1 MPRQKKLSKTP
12 DYVGSPQNK
21 FELVV
26 QKSNPLQ
33 SLSKTGMTLPEFK
46 ILDVYLSRID
56 SHDPEKRF
64 VRFEKGEL
72 EELLGVKR
80 LLKDDLSK
88 RLDNLFSVVNIRDDT
103 RRNGFRKIA
112 LFERA
117 EAYQDDDGLWIVDLA
132 CTPSAMEYI
141 FNLDDIGYLRYK
153 LKNVIELTSRYSYI
167 MFLYLE
173 NNRFRKEWTVDIAE
187 LKQMLNCTADTYN
200 EYKRFN
206 DLILKRCHAEL
217 HEKTTT
223 RYTYEPTARKNRKYT
238 QIKFRIETIADVLTD
253 TATEAGSE
261 TAAADITEMKA
272 EAARTAPKNR
282 YADDDTAFFADAF
295 ENEFADAEVKHLVI
309 LARKYLAGGQ
319 KSKNASDLAIYDY
332 FCEKYA
338 KLNTYTRV
346 KQRYR
351 YLEKMIEN
359 DIKT

>member
-1 MPRQKKLSKTP
+1 MPRRKKLSKTP
-12 DYVGSPQNK
+12 DYVGLPQNK

-33 SLSKTGMTLPEFK
+33 SLSKTGMTLAEFK

-72 EELLGVKR
+72 EKLLGVER

-88 RLDNLFSVVNIRDDT
+88 RLDNLFRVVTIRDDT

-112 LFERA
+112 LFEKA
-117 EAYQDDDGLWIVDLA
+117 EAYQDDDGLWVVELA
-132 CTPSAMEYI
+132 CTTSAMEYV
-141 FNLDDIGYLRYK
+141 FNVDDIGYLRYK

-173 NNRFRKEWTVDIAE
+173 NNRFRKEWTVDIDE

-200 EYKRFN
+200 QYKRFN
-206 DLILKRCHAEL
+206 DLILKRSQSEL

-253 TATEAGSE
+253 TTTDTQRE
-261 TAAADITEMKA
+261 TKTANITELKA
-272 EAARTAPKNR
+272 EAARTAPKDR
-282 YADDDTAFFADAF
+282 YTDDDTAFFADAL
-295 ENEFADAEVKHLVI
+295 ENEFNDTEVKHLVI
-309 LARKYLAGGQ
+309 LARKHLAGNR

-332 FCEKYA
+332 LRQMYT

-346 KQRYR
+346 KRR
-351 YLEKMIEN
+351 YLYLAKMIDN
-359 DIKT
+359 DSN

>member
-1 MPRQKKLSKTP
+1 M
-12 DYVGSPQNK
+12 
-21 FELVV
+21 V

-33 SLSKTGMTLPEFK
+33 SLSKTGMTLAEFK

-56 SHDPEKRF
+56 SHAPEKRF

-72 EELLGVKR
+72 EKLLGVER

-88 RLDNLFSVVNIRDDT
+88 RLDNLFRVVTIRDDT

-112 LFERA
+112 LFEKA
-117 EAYQDDDGLWIVDLA
+117 EAYQDDDGLWVVELA
-132 CTPSAMEYI
+132 CTTSAMQYI
-141 FNLDDIGYLRYK
+141 FNVDDIGYLRYK

-173 NNRFRKEWTVDIAE
+173 NNRFRKEWTVDIDE

-200 EYKRFN
+200 QYKRFN
-206 DLILKRCHAEL
+206 DLILKRCQSEL

-253 TATEAGSE
+253 TTPDTQSE
-261 TAAADITEMKA
+261 TNITELKA
-272 EAARTAPKNR
+272 EAPKDR
-282 YADDDTAFFADAF
+282 YKDDDIAFFSDAL
-295 ENEFADAEVKHLVI
+295 ENEFDDTEVNHLVV
-309 LARKYLAGGQ
+309 LARKHFAGKR
-319 KSKNASDLAIYDY
+319 KSKNVSDLAIYDY
-332 FCEKYA
+332 LRQMYT

-346 KQRYR
+346 KRR
-351 YLEKMIEN
+351 YLYLAKMIEN
-359 DIKT
+359 DSN